1 MAFIHRLPFFINR
14 TSVMGRK
21 NHHALIE
28 NQKAKKGKPESATK
42 LNKVKKDKNA
52 FKVTS
57 QNKKVNKKAKQVQKQ
72 VQNVSYSGPTDA

>member
-1 MAFIHRLPFFINR
+1 
-14 TSVMGRK
+14 MGRK

-72 VQNVSYSGPTDA
+72 VQNVSYSGPTDSQAG

>member
-1 MAFIHRLPFFINR
+1 
-14 TSVMGRK
+14 MGRK

-72 VQNVSYSGPTDA
+72 VQNVSYSGPTDAYAGQL